1 MSRWTQKAA
10 DVDFSQHKNDGGYA
24 KASKVI
30 NIKCVLWRFY
40 QVKVENRF

>member
-1 MSRWTQKAA
+1 MPRRTQKAA
-10 DVDFSQHKNDGGYA
+10 DVDFSQYKNDGGDA